1 MDRQARRYSTTPS
14 QMLGLQSGTWS
25 SIIVDTA
32 CRLSGLGEFDVAVTN
47 LQQREAFIV
56 MNVPLTGGL

>member
-1 MDRQARRYSTTPS
+1 
-14 QMLGLQSGTWS
+14 MLGIEAGTWS

>member
-14 QMLGLQSGTWS
+14 QMLGIEAGTWPS
-25 SIIVDTA
+25 VIVDTA

-47 LQQREAFIV
+47 LQQREALIV
-56 MNVPLTGGL
+56 VNVPLTGGL